1 MIANVKRFLREGR
14 GCSRG
19 VKSGPCSHQFSEKLV
34 LSNVYNCVELTRV
47 EVDLVSDSWQY
58 PSCRKN

>member
-19 VKSGPCSHQFSEKLV
+19 VKSGPRSHQLSEKLV

-47 EVDLVSDSWQY
+47 ELDLVSDSWQY